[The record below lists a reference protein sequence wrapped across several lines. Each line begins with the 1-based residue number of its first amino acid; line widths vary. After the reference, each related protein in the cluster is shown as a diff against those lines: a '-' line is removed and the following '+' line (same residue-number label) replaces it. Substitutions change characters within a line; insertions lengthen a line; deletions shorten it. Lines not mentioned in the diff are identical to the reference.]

1 MFQIALAITGQES
14 IACRE
19 QKEKAHDF
27 LMGMTCREFM
37 IWISEDVIKPKF
49 GEKYFG
55 RRLSDTA
62 SNSDYPVIVSDCGFE
77 QEVIALSLMLTV
89 TESRRKKHTIS
100 GMTCREFMIWISEDV
115 IKPKFGEK
123 YFGRRLSDT
132 ASNSDYPVIVS
143 DCGFEQEVIAL
154 IEGGH
159 EVKLVRMNRR
169 GFEFDETDSR
179 NYVYL
184 PVCYYGENGYE
195 EVDVDLF
202 DGDPVYTA
210 YELIRKF
217 KLK

>member
-1 MFQIALAITGQES
+1 M
-14 IACRE
+14 
-19 QKEKAHDF
+19 
-27 LMGMTCREFM
+27 
-37 IWISEDVIKPKF
+37 
-49 GEKYFG
+49 
-55 RRLSDTA
+55 
-62 SNSDYPVIVSDCGFE
+62 
-77 QEVIALSLMLTV
+77 
-89 TESRRKKHTIS
+89 
-100 GMTCREFMIWISEDV
+100 
-115 IKPKFGEK
+115 
-123 YFGRRLSDT
+123 

-217 KLK
+217 KLKEHELIKLAKAHLIECALSSNQSGRQND

>member
-1 MFQIALAITGQES
+1 MAKIVLLNSPKGAGKDTVANAICERLEYPRKASFKAPMFQIALAILGQS
-14 IACRE
+14 NYCRFLDIYDNRE

-55 RRLSDTA
+55 KRLSDLA
-62 SNSDYPVIVSDCGFE
+62 
-77 QEVIALSLMLTV
+77 A
-89 TESRRKKHTIS
+89 
-100 GMTCREFMIWISEDV
+100 
-115 IKPKFGEK
+115 
-123 YFGRRLSDT
+123 
-132 ASNSDYPVIVS
+132 NSDYPVIVS

-159 EVKLVRMNRR
+159 EVKLVRMHRQ

-184 PVCYYGENGYE
+184 PACYYGENGYE
-195 EVDVDLF
+195 EIDVDLF

-210 YELIRKF
+210 YELIHKF
-217 KLK
+217 NLKQH